1 MWRFC
6 HIGLQTPVEDET
18 QMDSCGSE
26 SYSPLIVNG
35 GGVARVAYGVAP
47 QNGDDKMKN
56 RWLKGVAVAAL
67 TAVGAV
73 AAQAADL
80 PTRKEAPAPVFVP
93 PPFTWTGF
101 YVGLNAGGIWPS
113 GSRSATLFAPA
124 AFAFPVSTFFPGGL
138 GSQSAGFIGGGQA
151 GYNWQTGAFV
161 LGVETDFDGTTL
173 SKSFNNVGTPFS
185 GAGVPAILKG
195 DFLSVNGKT
204 SLSWLGTTRGRVGF
218 VVTPDNRLMIYG
230 TGGVAYGGGTS
241 NFSVFDSSKG
251 AFWTG
256 SPNSTRVG
264 WVIGGGVEYAVTNNI
279 TLKGEYLYADLGSK
293 TFNTV
298 GNAAAA
304 TFFPGVFA
312 TGKVA
317 YNASIFRA
325 GVNYKF

>member
-1 MWRFC
+1 M
-6 HIGLQTPVEDET
+6 
-18 QMDSCGSE
+18 M
-26 SYSPLIVNG
+26 
-35 GGVARVAYGVAP
+35 
-47 QNGDDKMKN
+47 N

-101 YVGLNAGGIWPS
+101 YVGVNAGGIWPS
-113 GSRSATLFAPA
+113 GSRSASLFAPA

-161 LGVETDFDGTTL
+161 LGVETDFDGSTL
-173 SKSFNNVGTPFS
+173 SKSFNNVGTPFTTA
-185 GAGVPAILKG
+185 GALTG
-195 DFLSVNGKT
+195 DFLTVNGKT
-204 SLSWLGTTRGRVGF
+204 SLTWLGTTRGRVGF

-230 TGGVAYGGGTS
+230 TGGVAYGGGNSQFTA
-241 NFSVFDSSKG
+241 FDHTTGSV
-251 AFWTG
+251 WTG
-256 SPNSTRVG
+256 NPSKTRVG
-264 WVIGGGVEYAVTNNI
+264 WVIGGGVEYAITNNI
-279 TLKGEYLYADLGSK
+279 TIKGEYLYADLGSSS
-293 TFNTV
+293 FNSL
-298 GNAAAA
+298 GNAASAIA
-304 TFFPGVFA
+304 FPGVSV